1 MKKIMYAGLEPT
13 LSMDTDGNYNEYQ
26 LGEHHEAEY
35 GREWDGDVLG
45 YVYNLDSEDGD
56 EIVEEINVTIHN
68 EPEGA
73 IMITFNGKPSEIYW
87 AEELSWQDEQELKE
101 EEEA

>member
-13 LSMDTDGNYNEYQ
+13 LSMDIDGNYNEYQ

-45 YVYNLDSEDGD
+45 YVHNLDLEDGC
-56 EIVEEINVTIHN
+56 EIVEAGSFTIHN
-68 EPEGA
+68 KPEGA
-73 IMITFNGKPSEIYW
+73 TLVAFEGKPSEISW
-87 AEELSWQDEQELKE
+87 AEEV
-101 EEEA
+101 

>member
-13 LSMDTDGNYNEYQ
+13 LSMDIGGNYNEYQ

-45 YVYNLDSEDGD
+45 YVHNLDLEDGC
-56 EIVEEINVTIHN
+56 EIVEAGSFTIHN

-73 IMITFNGKPSEIYW
+73 ILITFEGKPSEIFW
-87 AEELSWQDEQELKE
+87 AEEV
-101 EEEA
+101 